1 MNRLK
6 EHYQKTVVPALQ
18 KGFSYKNP
26 HQVPRLV
33 KIVVSMGVGSA
44 TQNKAILDNAV
55 KDMEQ
60 ITGRKAIVTKARK
73 SISNFKLRQ
82 GMPIGCKVTL
92 RGEVMYEFLDRLIS
106 IVIPRLRDFH
116 GSRLVVGG
124 MLTGQGP
131 DRGAGLLPGS
141 GDRLD
146 GLVRILGQGGDQA
159 GHGRV
164 QRHRPVDPWFGAQG
178 GEVTQ
183 RFTAEHQRQ
192 SQIADDLARVVD
204 RQRFPP
210 PGQRLRQCPVEAG
223 GADGFGQ

>member
-116 GSRLVVGG
+116 GIPADSFDGRGNYSFGLKEQTVFPEIEYDKVDAIRGLNIAIVTPAHSDDECRQLLKELG
-124 MLTGQGP
+124 MP
-131 DRGAGLLPGS
+131 FKRN
-141 GDRLD
+141 
-146 GLVRILGQGGDQA
+146 
-159 GHGRV
+159 
-164 QRHRPVDPWFGAQG
+164 
-178 GEVTQ
+178 E
-183 RFTAEHQRQ
+183 
-192 SQIADDLARVVD
+192 
-204 RQRFPP
+204 
-210 PGQRLRQCPVEAG
+210 
-223 GADGFGQ
+223 

>member
-106 IVIPRLRDFH
+106 IVIPACATSTAFRLIP
-116 GSRLVVGG
+116 S
-124 MLTGQGP
+124 
-131 DRGAGLLPGS
+131 
-141 GDRLD
+141 
-146 GLVRILGQGGDQA
+146 
-159 GHGRV
+159 
-164 QRHRPVDPWFGAQG
+164 
-178 GEVTQ
+178 
-183 RFTAEHQRQ
+183 TAEET
-192 SQIADDLARVVD
+192 IPLASRN
-204 RQRFPP
+204 RPCFRKSNMIKWMPS
-210 PGQRLRQCPVEAG
+210 A
-223 GADGFGQ
+223 A